1 MSRLH
6 LLWGYLL
13 WASHSFQA
21 WIGQDTTCNC
31 SLWTGLQRSCVGHA
45 ICLELTH
52 AYLIFGMKQYHRC
65 TRMHSCRTGTVRSR
79 LAAGLF
85 ERIAEWNGWSR
96 TMLPSSCGLHADEQG
111 GMQGL
116 SISKHVSLLTTGS
129 SLGLWVRGLAQPVE
143 AFDIDDLDRYDLVL
157 CLDSGG

>member
-1 MSRLH
+1 
-6 LLWGYLL
+6 
-13 WASHSFQA
+13 
-21 WIGQDTTCNC
+21 
-31 SLWTGLQRSCVGHA
+31 
-45 ICLELTH
+45 
-52 AYLIFGMKQYHRC
+52 
-65 TRMHSCRTGTVRSR
+65 
-79 LAAGLF
+79 
-85 ERIAEWNGWSR
+85 
-96 TMLPSSCGLHADEQG
+96 MLPSSCGLHADEQG